1 MGSVQQ
7 RHDLTWDRMPALS
20 NRISGAQRSPYARY
34 LWRVLL
40 IPALLYPFA
49 FLLVCMPS
57 YERWSTSQWGPMLE
71 YPYVSRANADVVIF
85 GDSSAFFGIDPRLVN
100 AQLGIKSVVLPDTV
114 GSIPV
119 TGDKPLE
126 AYLEHNRKPKL
137 IVFYFSAWNLDFDHT
152 AYGRL
157 FEGEEMMLR
166 HMSGREIAAFGLHH
180 PFELLSFPFRLYSTI
195 GPKMVTAALH
205 HVNREQNTKEAL
217 GHADYAEPF
226 APLDHSC
233 QIPGNYL
240 TNTGDESVRALVR
253 RYSSPETRVMVYL
266 APIPACTNIADL
278 RTSSFGSLNVAQP
291 RLLPPDSFAGDPYYA
306 HILPGSVAAASRLFA
321 NALQTHLP

>member
-7 RHDLTWDRMPALS
+7 RHDLTWDGIPATS
-20 NRISGAQRSPYARY
+20 ARISGGQRSPYARY

-40 IPALLYPFA
+40 IPALLYPLA
-49 FLLVCMPS
+49 FFLVCLPS

-71 YPYVSRANADVVIF
+71 YPYVSNANADVVLF

-119 TGDKPLE
+119 TGDKPLQ
-126 AYLEHNRKPKL
+126 AYLAHNRKPKL
-137 IVFYFSAWNLDFDHT
+137 IVFYFSAWNLDFDHA

-157 FEGEEMMLR
+157 FEGEEMMFR
-166 HMSGREIAAFGLHH
+166 HMSGREIATFGRHH

-205 HVNREQNTKEAL
+205 RVNREQNTTEAL
-217 GHADYAEPF
+217 GHADYTEPF
-226 APLDHSC
+226 APLNNSC
-233 QIPGNYL
+233 RIPANYL
-240 TNTGDESVRALVR
+240 ANTGDESVRALVR
-253 RYSSPETRVMVYL
+253 RYASPGTRVMVYL
-266 APIPACTNIADL
+266 APIPACTNSADL
-278 RTSSFGSLNVAQP
+278 LTRSFGSLDVAQP
-291 RLLPPDSFAGDPYYA
+291 KLLPADSFAGDPYYA
-306 HILPGSVAAASRLFA
+306 HVLPSSVAAASRLFA
-321 NALQTHLP
+321 NALRTHLP